1 MRDYNFFEPYQKK
14 SGVSFNPKSTGFVSM
29 IMILIITGTSVG
41 IIAANKMLESDV
53 ESAREEL
60 SKIQSSEEYKAAD
73 ELQKTID
80 VLTKYDENA
89 NIALERIKKGDL
101 LGTKFLTTLS
111 NSIPKTVKI
120 QEANITRTVS
130 NISFYVPNRST
141 AAELLDSLD
150 KSGLFV
156 HTFLSSIEKEGETG
170 EVAEEGRAAVAAG
183 YTAQISMVMKAGEE

>member
-60 SKIQSSEEYKAAD
+60 SKIQSSEEYKTTD
-73 ELQKTID
+73 QFQKSID
-80 VLTKYDENA
+80 AMTKYDENA
-89 NIALERIKKGDL
+89 NVALLRIEKGNL
-101 LGTKFLTTLS
+101 LGTEFLTTIS
-111 NSIPKTVKI
+111 NSMPETVKI
-120 QEANITRTVS
+120 QEASITRTFS
-130 NISFYVPNRST
+130 NIKFYVPNRKA

-156 HTFLSSIEKEGETG
+156 HTFLSLVEKTG
-170 EVAEEGRAAVAAG
+170 EAG
-183 YTAQISMVMKAGEE
+183 YIAEINMVMKAGE

>member
-1 MRDYNFFEPYQKK
+1 MRDYNFFEPYQQKA
-14 SGVSFNPKSTGFVSM
+14 STNFNPKSAGFLTL
-29 IMILIITGTSVG
+29 IMILLISGASIGLVTS
-41 IIAANKMLESDV
+41 NKILESKV
-53 ESAREEL
+53 TYAKEEL

-80 VLTKYDENA
+80 VLTKYDETA
-89 NIALERIKKGDL
+89 SIALERIKKGDL

-120 QEANITRTVS
+120 QEATITRTIS
-130 NISFYVPNRST
+130 NIKFYVPNRST
-141 AAELLDSLD
+141 ATELLDSLD

>member
-14 SGVSFNPKSTGFVSM
+14 SGASFNPKSTGFVSM

-60 SKIQSSEEYKAAD
+60 SKIQSSQEYKATD

-89 NIALERIKKGDL
+89 NKALLRIEKGNL
-101 LGTKFLTTLS
+101 LGTEFLTTIA
-111 NSIPKTVKI
+111 NSMPETVKI
-120 QEANITRTVS
+120 KDASITRTFS
-130 NISFYVPNRST
+130 NIKFDVPNRKA

-150 KSGLFV
+150 KTGLFV
-156 HTFLSSIEKEGETG
+156 HTFLSSVEKSGETG
-170 EVAEEGRAAVAAG
+170 YIAE
-183 YTAQISMVMKAGEE
+183 INLVMKAGEE